1 MGWCR
6 VVKGPVVKQLQLR
19 GSGFGTL
26 QHLGPDDSAVVRQPL
41 WHCAV
46 APSQSLCCNASV
58 PPTAC
63 LPPCLLLPR
72 AHPPPQMLRSAVRWL
87 TVVIFP
93 VFMGFFCYCLQG
105 TIPYIA
111 DAIGLLTIHVRPGP
125 GEA

>member
-46 APSQSLCCNASV
+46 APSQSLCRNASV
-58 PPTAC
+58 PPTGC
-63 LPPCLLLPR
+63 LPLCLLLPR
-72 AHPPPQMLRSAVRWL
+72 AHLPRRCCGLQCAGSPQTFKQPNTNQQCS
-87 TVVIFP
+87 
-93 VFMGFFCYCLQG
+93 
-105 TIPYIA
+105 
-111 DAIGLLTIHVRPGP
+111 
-125 GEA
+125 